1 MERLHFLNV
10 NEGDCTWIQHFSGRD
25 TIVDICNGNAT
36 EEESEEQTTLLEE
49 LAKATTIG
57 GPQGNYNQAE
67 HPTNPIEYFKQM
79 GLGESVFRFILTHP
93 DMDHLDGIKRLFSDY
108 EVINFWDTDNN
119 KTMDFSD
126 QRGSGKY
133 KEWDWEYYRIIRSDN
148 KAPKVLQLLAG
159 SEGEYY
165 KNDGIDILSPTEELI
180 VKANKTNDYNMSS
193 YVLLFTTNYGKKV
206 LLAGDSDEAAWDS
219 IMENYSNNLQ
229 DIDVLIAPHHGRK
242 TGGCSDYLY
251 WLNPKITLFGNAK
264 SKYLDYSSWNNRNLK
279 HITNNQAGNIMVDF
293 DEPYEAKVYVSNESF
308 ASSYVRKY
316 GKCLKSK
323 NVNGYTYYL
332 IEEL

>member
-10 NEGDCTWIQHFSGRD
+10 NEGDCTWIQHCSGRD
-25 TIVDICNGNAT
+25 TIVDICNGNAVDVKRNDGIA
-36 EEESEEQTTLLEE
+36 LLEE

-67 HPTNPIEYFKQM
+67 YPTNPIQYFKQM
-79 GLGESVFRFILTHP
+79 GLGKSVFRFILTHP
-93 DMDHLDGIKRLFSDY
+93 DMDHLDGIKRLFSNY
-108 EVINFWDTDNN
+108 KVINFWDTDNN

-126 QRGSGKY
+126 LRGSGKY
-133 KEWDWEYYRIIRSDN
+133 KEWDWEYYRRIRNNN

-165 KNDGIDILSPTEELI
+165 GNDGIEILSPTENLI
-180 VKANKTNDYNMSS
+180 AKANNTNDYNTSS
-193 YVLLFTTNYGKKV
+193 YVLLFTTNYCKKV
-206 LLAGDSDEAAWDS
+206 LLEGDSDEVAWDS
-219 IMENYSNNLQ
+219 IMENYSNDLI

-242 TGGCSDYLY
+242 TGGCSKYLD

-264 SKYLDYSSWNNRNLK
+264 SKHLDYGSWNNMGLK

-293 DEPYEAKVYVSNESF
+293 SEPFEAKVYVSNESF

-316 GKCLKSK
+316 GKSLKSK
-323 NVNGYTYYL
+323 DVNGYTYYL